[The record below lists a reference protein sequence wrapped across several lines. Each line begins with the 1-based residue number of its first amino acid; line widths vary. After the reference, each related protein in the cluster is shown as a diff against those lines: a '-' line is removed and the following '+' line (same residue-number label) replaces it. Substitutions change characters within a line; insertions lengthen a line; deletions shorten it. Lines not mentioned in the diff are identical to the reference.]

1 MSLSTVAKERTT
13 FSRVWA
19 TVHHQAT
26 SMWVWPMQVAI
37 TSSQPPIFSYSS
49 WVMWAWARR
58 MEAKNSGE

>member
-1 MSLSTVAKERTT
+1 MNLYSGYSSISFKTVAKERAA

-37 TSSQPPIFSYSS
+37 TSSLPASS
-49 WVMWAWARR
+49 V
-58 MEAKNSGE
+58 